1 MKLKPEMIPRVSEL
15 DVGLERF
22 HCTTVCF
29 FLQEAYD
36 EREVVID
43 KQDNT
48 IGFSVKVSTQ

>member
-1 MKLKPEMIPRVSEL
+1 MIPRVSEL

-22 HCTTVCF
+22 HCTTVCFF